1 MSKLENCGFCGFLPT
16 LKKFGIVVCE
26 NPDCGALG
34 PSNDENGAKWNALM
48 RRAAA
53 VGTPK
58 PEAPKRK
65 IVQLGRDPW
74 DNVIA
79 LDDAGGLWEVK
90 FDNTIFWK
98 PLIGPDLPGDAP

>member
-34 PSNDENGAKWNALM
+34 PSYDKEGAQWNALM

-53 VGTPK
+53 VGTPNA
-58 PEAPKRK
+58 PAPKRK
-65 IVQLGRDPW
+65 IVQIAVDALGNLTGL
-74 DNVIA
+74 DN
-79 LDDAGGLWEVK
+79 DGGLWEVK
-90 FDNTIFWK
+90 FDETVFWR
-98 PLIGPDLPGDAP
+98 PFIGPDLPGDAS